1 MDKIKSFFQ
10 NPQLALGVCSI
21 TAATTLFY
29 LSAIRVKEESQNKK
43 SANLKEINKID
54 PTEKVSLCQRFGEEE
69 AL

>member
-1 MDKIKSFFQ
+1 
-10 NPQLALGVCSI
+10 
-21 TAATTLFY
+21 